1 MKLEWMG
8 RHRNSIEA
16 IIKMCNAYTAISYM
30 PVISTGEL
38 ELSPNEIQVLEY
50 LLENE
55 ERRDNMSVIAERLQY
70 SKSAFS
76 KLVKQL
82 VSKKLLD
89 RFHEANNSK
98 NVIIRPSEFGR
109 KIYKEYSEA
118 AALRWKPILDN
129 MDKLSEK
136 DEESMIDVITAFTN
150 LCNGQVEKYNQKEL
164 EEIDLIKIEE

>member
-1 MKLEWMG
+1 MG

-82 VSKKLLD
+82 VSKKLLN

-136 DEESMIDVITAFTN
+136 DEESMIGVITAFTD
-150 LCNGQVEKYNQKEL
+150 LCKGQVEKYNQKEL
-164 EEIDLIKIEE
+164 EEIDLIKIDE

>member
-1 MKLEWMG
+1 MKLDWMG

-16 IIKMCNAYTAISYM
+16 IIKMCNAYTAVSYL
-30 PVISTGEL
+30 PVISTSEL

-55 ERRDNMSVIAERLQY
+55 EKRDNMSVIAERLQY

-98 NVIIRPSEFGR
+98 NVIIRPSEYGR

-118 AALRWKPILDN
+118 AVLRWKPILDN

-136 DEESMIDVITAFTN
+136 DEKAMIEVINAFAD
-150 LCNGQVEKYNQKEL
+150 LCKEGIERYNQKEL
-164 EEIDLIKIEE
+164 EEIDLIKIDE